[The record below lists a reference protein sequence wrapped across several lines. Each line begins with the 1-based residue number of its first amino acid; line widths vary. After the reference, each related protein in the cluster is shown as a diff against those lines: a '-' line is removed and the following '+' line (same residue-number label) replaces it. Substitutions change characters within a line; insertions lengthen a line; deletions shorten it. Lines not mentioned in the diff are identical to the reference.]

1 MNKQNK
7 QYAIYQQAVEQQHL
21 EQDILVSH
29 SLDSSATLEDEAA
42 ELIEKAKLLQ
52 EKAKEN
58 QKQDDNS
65 LNANKEFDLDAF
77 NKEFPTLDDD
87 DSEDDLEE
95 DYGDFDKGFNDINF
109 EENFI
114 ENDYNDDSVT
124 TIQTTDGNEAI
135 FYQAKYSLEDSP
147 APTKEKHSNKLE
159 AWEELEQ
166 GVKAWPEFNH
176 RDQETIVRH
185 YAPKIRFIASR
196 MKAKLPKHIE
206 LSELISAGTLGLL
219 ESLGKFK
226 PQFAIRF
233 DTYAENRIRG
243 AMIDELRRLDWFPRS
258 LRSKVREINQAV
270 WKVESEHG
278 RTPTVEEISQ
288 LTGLSEKNVTA
299 GLEALQNQLCVPLES
314 IQDYIASDGGAN
326 NEEDPYKNTVFGQ
339 LVDKVA
345 GMIDI
350 LTPREKLVLSL
361 YYTDELS
368 MREVSEVMEITEGR
382 VSQLHTQAIAR
393 LRKVF
398 EGQYNDS
405 L

>member
-1 MNKQNK
+1 MNKKNK
-7 QYAIYQQAVEQQHL
+7 QYAVYQNAVEQSI
-21 EQDILVSH
+21 EQEN
-29 SLDSSATLEDEAA
+29 LDAISINTPTTLEDEAA
-42 ELIEKAKLLQ
+42 LLIAKAKQ
-52 EKAKEN
+52 GKEKN
-58 QKQDDNS
+58 NNDDNNDKS
-65 LNANKEFDLDAF
+65 NASFDLAAFNAEFPAIGEESDENYDDEFENGQDKEFDD
-77 NKEFPTLDDD
+77 TD
-87 DSEDDLEE
+87 
-95 DYGDFDKGFNDINF
+95 F

-114 ENDYNDDSVT
+114 LDDYDEDSVS
-124 TIQTTDGNEAI
+124 IIRDEEGKEAI
-135 FYQAKYSLEDSP
+135 FYKSKQLDIENLE
-147 APTKEKHSNKLE
+147 EKVESKVENGKLL

-176 RDQETIVRH
+176 RDQESIVRH
-185 YAPKIRFIASR
+185 YAPKIRFIANR

-233 DTYAENRIRG
+233 DTYAESRIRG

-270 WKVESEHG
+270 WKIESEHG
-278 RTPTVEEISQ
+278 RTPSVEEIAS
-288 LTGLSEKNVTA
+288 LTGLTEKNVTA

-326 NEEDPYKNTVFGQ
+326 NEEDPYKNTAFGQ

-345 GMIDI
+345 GMIDV

-368 MREVSEVMEITEGR
+368 MREVSEVMDITEGR

-393 LRKVF
+393 LRKAF
-398 EGQYNDS
+398 EGQYQDS